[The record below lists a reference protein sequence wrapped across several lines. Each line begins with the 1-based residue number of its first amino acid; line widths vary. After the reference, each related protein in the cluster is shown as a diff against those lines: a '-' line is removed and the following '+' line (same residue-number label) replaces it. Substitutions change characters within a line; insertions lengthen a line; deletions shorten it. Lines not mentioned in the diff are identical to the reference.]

1 MKRLLRSP
9 LVNQLLVSAITFA
22 GLGMIEPV
30 GASSSPRQTTRT
42 PGRPSAWKVA
52 AAPVAR
58 LAIVNHKNGTS
69 SLTFKFLNVPANF
82 EVEKIELQVKQTKPV
97 SPVQGSPS
105 EQVKAA
111 YYTAE
116 VSNTTFDLKEPLV
129 TADVRL
135 YHNPKEPYALSVV
148 CLWYSRANTHVEF
161 SVKPR
166 YLNSK
171 GQEIAIRTEPQ
182 NGIVVLENRLAVSPV
197 DLRAQPAGDSK
208 GPTCSEQNE
217 GK

>member
-1 MKRLLRSP
+1 MKRFLRSL
-9 LVNQLLVSAITFA
+9 LVNQLVVIAITVA
-22 GLGMIEPV
+22 GFGVIEPV
-30 GASSSPRQTTRT
+30 AASTGVP
-42 PGRPSAWKVA
+42 
-52 AAPVAR
+52 APVVR
-58 LAIVNHKNGTS
+58 LEIVNHKNGTS

-116 VSNTTFDLKEPLV
+116 VSNTTFDQKEPLV
-129 TADVRL
+129 TAAVRL
-135 YHNPKEPYALSVV
+135 YHNPHEPYALSIV

-161 SVKPR
+161 SVRPR
-166 YLNSK
+166 YVNSR

-197 DLRAQPAGDSK
+197 DLRAESAGNSK
-208 GPTCSEQNE
+208 GPTCSEQNA